1 MAEEITGAGV
11 QTMGAADVAGQ
22 QSGQEANAQAQAQ
35 QQPANVPDAQGQG
48 TQQEETFGSLI
59 QGRYKK
65 DFDAEVQKIVQ
76 KRVREMGRYKGQAEA
91 MAPIIDQL
99 GALYGIDTSD
109 PRKTDFAALAQRFS
123 ADERLYS
130 AEAMERGVTA
140 DVLKKEYAGRAE
152 NTAMRRQLQEYQ
164 MREAFA
170 GIQADFARDVT
181 AKYGAEFET
190 EMQNPEF
197 ARLLGA
203 GVPVRTAYEVCHKD
217 EIEQARAQAV
227 ARQTRENLMS
237 TIQAQGARPQEI
249 GAGAGG
255 GSNVPTTKTHWSRA
269 EVEDMRRRAAM
280 GERVIP

>member
-1 MAEEITGAGV
+1 MEGEFTGASA

-22 QSGQEANAQAQAQ
+22 QSGQEAAAQAQVQ

-48 TQQEETFGSLI
+48 TQEETFDSLI
-59 QGRYKK
+59 RGRYKQ
-65 DFDAEVQKIVQ
+65 DFDSAVQKVVKQ
-76 KRVREMGRYKGQAEA
+76 RVRGLNQYKGQAEA

-130 AEAMERGVTA
+130 AEAMEKGTTTDA
-140 DVLKKEYAGRAE
+140 LKKEYAGRAE

-181 AKYGAEFET
+181 PRYGADFET
-190 EMQNPEF
+190 EMQNPDL
-197 ARLLGA
+197 RGSW
-203 GVPVRTAYEVCHKD
+203 
-217 EIEQARAQAV
+217 ARACRRRRPMRSSTSRRSHRHRRSWWR
-227 ARQTRENLMS
+227 ARRGRTS
-237 TIQAQGARPQEI
+237 CGP
-249 GAGAGG
+249 
-255 GSNVPTTKTHWSRA
+255 S
-269 EVEDMRRRAAM
+269 RRRARGRRRSAPALRA
-280 GERVIP
+280 ERTSR

>member
-1 MAEEITGAGV
+1 MEGEFTGEGA
-11 QTMGAADVAGQ
+11 QTTGAADVAGQ
-22 QSGQEANAQAQAQ
+22 QSGQEAAAQAQVQ
-35 QQPANVPDAQGQG
+35 QQPVNVPDAQGQG
-48 TQQEETFGSLI
+48 TQQEETFDSLI
-59 QGRYKK
+59 QGRFKK
-65 DFDAEVQKIVQ
+65 DFDSAVQRVVKQ
-76 KRVREMGRYKGQAEA
+76 RVRGLNQYKGQAEA

-130 AEAMERGVTA
+130 AEAMEKGTTTDA
-140 DVLKKEYAGRAE
+140 LKKEYAGRAE

-181 AKYGAEFET
+181 ARYGADFET
-190 EMQNPEF
+190 EMQNPDF
-197 ARLLGA
+197 ARLMGA
-203 GVPVRTAYEVCHKD
+203 GVPPKTAYEVIHQQ
-217 EIEQARAQAV
+217 EIAQAQAQLVANQAR
-227 ARQTRENLMS
+227 ENVMR

-249 GAGAGG
+249 GSGAAGG
-255 GSNVPTTKTHWSRA
+255 ENVPMKTHWSRA
-269 EVEDMRRRAAM
+269 EVEDMRRRAAR

>member
-1 MAEEITGAGV
+1 MEGEFTGAGA

-22 QSGQEANAQAQAQ
+22 QSGQEAAAQAQVQ
-35 QQPANVPDAQGQG
+35 QQPVNVPDAQGQG
-48 TQQEETFGSLI
+48 TQEETFDSLI
-59 QGRYKK
+59 RGRYKQ
-65 DFDAEVQKIVQ
+65 DFDSAVQKVVKQ
-76 KRVREMGRYKGQAEA
+76 RVRGLNQYKGQAEA

-130 AEAMERGVTA
+130 AEAMEKGMSA
-140 DVLKKEYAGRAE
+140 DALKKEYAGRAE

-181 AKYGAEFET
+181 ARYGADFET
-190 EMQNPEF
+190 EMQNPDF
-197 ARLLGA
+197 ARLMGA
-203 GVPVRTAYEVCHKD
+203 GVPPKTAYEVIHQQ
-217 EIEQARAQAV
+217 EIAQAQAQLVANQAR
-227 ARQTRENLMS
+227 ENVMR

-249 GAGAGG
+249 GSVAAGG
-255 GSNVPTTKTHWSRA
+255 ENVPMKTHWSRA
-269 EVEDMRRRAAM
+269 EVEDMRRRAAR

>member
-1 MAEEITGAGV
+1 MEGEFTGAGA

-22 QSGQEANAQAQAQ
+22 QSGQEAAAQAQVQ
-35 QQPANVPDAQGQG
+35 QQPVNVPDAQGQG
-48 TQQEETFGSLI
+48 TQQEETFDSLI
-59 QGRYKK
+59 RGRYKQ
-65 DFDAEVQKIVQ
+65 V
-76 KRVREMGRYKGQAEA
+76 EA

-130 AEAMERGVTA
+130 AEAMEKGTTTDA
-140 DVLKKEYAGRAE
+140 LKKEYAGRAE

-170 GIQADFARDVT
+170 GIQADFAREVT
-181 AKYGAEFET
+181 ARYGADFET
-190 EMQNPEF
+190 EMQNPDF
-197 ARLLGA
+197 ARLMGA
-203 GVPVRTAYEVCHKD
+203 GVPPKTAYEVIHQQ
-217 EIEQARAQAV
+217 EIAQAQAQLVANQAR
-227 ARQTRENLMS
+227 ENVMR

-249 GAGAGG
+249 GSGAAGG
-255 GSNVPTTKTHWSRA
+255 ENVPMKTHWSRA
-269 EVEDMRRRAAM
+269 EVEDMRRRAAR

>member
-1 MAEEITGAGV
+1 MEGEFTGASA

-22 QSGQEANAQAQAQ
+22 QSGQEAAAQAQVQ
-35 QQPANVPDAQGQG
+35 QQPVNVPDAQGQG
-48 TQQEETFGSLI
+48 TQEETFDSLI
-59 QGRYKK
+59 RGRYKQ
-65 DFDAEVQKIVQ
+65 DFDSAVQKVVKQ
-76 KRVREMGRYKGQAEA
+76 RVRGLNQYKGQAEA

-130 AEAMERGVTA
+130 AEAMEKGMSA
-140 DVLKKEYAGRAE
+140 DAIKKEYAGRAE

-181 AKYGAEFET
+181 ARYGADFET
-190 EMQNPEF
+190 EMQNPDF
-197 ARLLGA
+197 ARLMGA
-203 GVPVRTAYEVCHKD
+203 GVPPKTAYEVIHQQ
-217 EIEQARAQAV
+217 EIAQAQAQLVANQAR
-227 ARQTRENLMS
+227 ENVMR

-249 GAGAGG
+249 GYGAAGG
-255 GSNVPTTKTHWSRA
+255 ENVPMKTHWSRA
-269 EVEDMRRRAAM
+269 EVEDMRRRAAR